1 MIGNP
6 DVSVVIPLYNNKRYI
21 SEALDSALEQGACT
35 VEIIVVDDGSTDG
48 GADIVAA
55 YAENHS
61 EIELIR
67 QANQG
72 VAAARNHALNL
83 ATGTY
88 IAFLDSDDALR
99 PGALADMVYLANHWH
114 ADLVIGESRN
124 VYTFGTTRQWRS
136 VALSEKQII
145 EREDPDLIYNFSN
158 CNKLFRRSVIEEHV
172 LRYKPLKH
180 CEDGLFLY
188 EFLSFCGRIT
198 GYPRWMYEYRKRMA
212 IDARSA
218 LKSISSSSF
227 NDVVTVI
234 DSIGTTTATWS
245 EPFRREM
252 TIRLLRVLVIDECYR
267 RLWTN
272 TDELCNVIAAYV
284 AKYRNRLDRS
294 AWGEIVTAEHD
305 LRLGEG
311 LPSKEQ
317 IANHPLVSVVIL
329 DHMPEDTYRD
339 CITTLYWQLAPNFE
353 VLVSDAYRSAT
364 PADIAV
370 LPNFSFIDSNKGL
383 GEILPHCKGAYVQLV
398 YEGCVYD
405 DTTLRTMINYMYKD
419 EADFVSVPPRAY
431 KDGVPHSLKT
441 LDDVFAQ
448 KTINACLTDSD
459 LDADCAAKDTLLS
472 NKLFTNDA
480 LVGLLADNAQADVAQ
495 LARLAYESLDGQRHS
510 GGAIGVTTDVEP
522 LRDPATDGFTPETH
536 AQKSPALSAADRQAL
551 SVRRKSYTFWSHAAP
566 VDKKRVLLISNERD
580 RLDGDFLAVQS
591 EFASRGYEVEQILS
605 PTKKISHSRKQEM
618 RLGKELATSGI
629 VIYENEHE
637 AIDHLSLRKHQKLVQ
652 LDSLRGVVKKTERTR
667 RAEAKEVDANNL
679 MGIPRTD
686 AFCDRDHV
694 EKVRAQYR
702 NKYPQLANKK
712 IVLIAPASR
721 GATPSAA
728 TYAYD
733 RLDLLKLHEKLGDE
747 YVFVLKW
754 DAALSAR
761 LEGARRFADG
771 WRPWRGW
778 ESYRTDKERL
788 SDNLIEMT
796 AEDSIADLLMTADV
810 LVTDYSPIVFEYALT
825 GKPIV
830 YFWYDLND
838 FLLKHSGGFDTK
850 KYTYGAIAYSSAN
863 LATAIARGDLHEDK
877 RSAFIDTYLS
887 GCDGT
892 SSKRAVDW
900 ILDSNS

>member
-480 LVGLLADNAQADVAQ
+480 LVGLFADNAQADVAQ

-566 VDKKRVLLISNERD
+566 VDKKRVLL
-580 RLDGDFLAVQS
+580 
-591 EFASRGYEVEQILS
+591 
-605 PTKKISHSRKQEM
+605 P
-618 RLGKELATSGI
+618 
-629 VIYENEHE
+629 
-637 AIDHLSLRKHQKLVQ
+637 
-652 LDSLRGVVKKTERTR
+652 
-667 RAEAKEVDANNL
+667 
-679 MGIPRTD
+679 
-686 AFCDRDHV
+686 
-694 EKVRAQYR
+694 
-702 NKYPQLANKK
+702 
-712 IVLIAPASR
+712 
-721 GATPSAA
+721 
-728 TYAYD
+728 
-733 RLDLLKLHEKLGDE
+733 LK
-747 YVFVLKW
+747 
-754 DAALSAR
+754 
-761 LEGARRFADG
+761 
-771 WRPWRGW
+771 
-778 ESYRTDKERL
+778 
-788 SDNLIEMT
+788 
-796 AEDSIADLLMTADV
+796 
-810 LVTDYSPIVFEYALT
+810 
-825 GKPIV
+825 
-830 YFWYDLND
+830 
-838 FLLKHSGGFDTK
+838 
-850 KYTYGAIAYSSAN
+850 
-863 LATAIARGDLHEDK
+863 
-877 RSAFIDTYLS
+877 
-887 GCDGT
+887 
-892 SSKRAVDW
+892 
-900 ILDSNS
+900 

>member
-419 EADFVSVPPRAY
+419 EADFVPVPPRAY

-721 GATPSAA
+721 GATPSAV

-788 SDNLIEMT
+788 SDNL
-796 AEDSIADLLMTADV
+796 IADLLMTADV